1 MATHRFIARQPIL
14 DREEKVYAYE
24 LIFRPGDG
32 DSWPSP
38 NGNPLGED
46 ALSVSSTFEEIEGIT
61 DGARAFIQ
69 CSRHV
74 LVSGLA
80 AKLPRERVIL
90 ELLPTGN
97 ADEEVLTACRKLRK
111 AGFLIAL
118 GNYRGAWLEPLAD
131 VVNLFR
137 LDVNATGDRAQ
148 WLLIKKYKPKGMM
161 FVADKV
167 ERRAQFEAAAHQGFC
182 YFQGPFYRRPHL
194 AAHSEVAPTK
204 LGYLLVLGAV
214 TRPEIDVQE
223 VARAI
228 KHDVALSYNLLR
240 FLNSARFAFRS
251 QIKSIRHALLL
262 LGQNEIRKWVG
273 LISVSALGDGGPP
286 VLVSTALV
294 RGALC
299 ESLAPLMGAANR
311 QSDYFFLG
319 LLSCIDVLMQ
329 RPMRSTLAE
338 LPIAPD
344 VAAALLGEENPLRN
358 VLRLVLGYEEGNWQ
372 EVSELAKKLGLN
384 QEMLPALFIQA
395 LRWSRELT
403 QDQKAEPVA
412 AAGT

>member
-1 MATHRFIARQPIL
+1 MATRRFIARQPIL

-32 DSWPSP
+32 DFWPPP
-38 NGNPLGED
+38 NGNITGEN
-46 ALSVSSTFEEIEGIT
+46 ALSISSIFEEIDEIAE
-61 DGARAFIQ
+61 GARAIIK
-69 CSRHV
+69 CSRQV

-97 ADEEVLTACRKLRK
+97 ADEDVLKACRSLRN

-118 GNYRGAWLEPLAD
+118 GNYQGAWLEPLAD

-148 WLLIKKYKPKGMM
+148 WLLIKKYKPRGMM

-167 ERRAQFEAAAHQGFC
+167 ERRAQFEAAAHQGFSF
-182 YFQGPFYRRPHL
+182 FQGPYYRRPQL
-194 AAHSEVAPTK
+194 AAHSEVAPGK

-228 KHDVALSYNLLR
+228 KHDLALSYNLLR

-273 LISVSALGDGGPP
+273 LISVSALGEGSPP

-294 RGALC
+294 RGAFC
-299 ESLAPLMGAANR
+299 ESLAPLVGSPNR
-311 QSDYFFLG
+311 PSDYFFLG

-329 RPMRSTLAE
+329 RPMRTTLAE

-344 VAAALLGEENPLRN
+344 VSAALLGEESPLRL
-358 VLRLVLGYEEGNWQ
+358 VLRLVIGYEEGNWQ
-372 EVSELAKKLGLN
+372 EACEMAKKLGLN
-384 QEMLPALFIQA
+384 EELLPTLFLQA

-403 QDQKAEPVA
+403 HEQKAEPVA
-412 AAGT
+412 AVSP